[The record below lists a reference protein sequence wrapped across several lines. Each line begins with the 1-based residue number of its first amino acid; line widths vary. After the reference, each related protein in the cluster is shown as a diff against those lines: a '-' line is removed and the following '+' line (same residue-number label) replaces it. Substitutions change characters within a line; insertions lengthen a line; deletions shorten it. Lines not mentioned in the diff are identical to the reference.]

1 MNSVELMINE
11 LEFLENEVPDSVEHL
26 DWTHEVFPDE
36 YREIY
41 DPEEVTF
48 VRYESIDALVG
59 KVLNEQCFASSSFNS
74 PSSFAVFVNFLDLAK
89 RLGAEAFGSICP
101 IISFTN
107 QIDGV
112 FI

>member
-1 MNSVELMINE
+1 MNNE

-48 VRYESIDALVG
+48 ERYESIDALVG
-59 KVLNEQCFASSSFNS
+59 KVLNEQCVAS
-74 PSSFAVFVNFLDLAK
+74 
-89 RLGAEAFGSICP
+89 
-101 IISFTN
+101 
-107 QIDGV
+107 
-112 FI
+112 